1 MYACMSQE
9 PEFIIELV
17 KYIKNI
23 NAYDN
28 RKQTV
33 ISFSNTNSYFQ

>member
-9 PEFIIELV
+9 LKFVLELI
-17 KYIKNI
+17 KYVKNI

-33 ISFSNTNSYFQ
+33 NSFSNHSNLL